1 MHWQHE
7 KAFKGDWAWV
17 SSPLPAMDI
26 ILALT
31 VVVSSAADTDE
42 VWVRLKLFFLLLEH
56 LEPFLPSDDWGVS
69 ITWQLANMNSL
80 LLPPGCEPVS

>member
-42 VWVRLKLFFLLLEH
+42 MWVWLKLFFLLLEC
-56 LEPFLPSDDWGVS
+56 LEPFLPSDDWG
-69 ITWQLANMNSL
+69 SL
-80 LLPPGCEPVS
+80 SHGSWLI